1 MNFYNT
7 DVNQISEKKDFL
19 VNSSSLKDVRTFSRN
34 VFDKINLPQE
44 QKDELVLAIAE
55 AAQNIVKHGYKG
67 VEETSDRME
76 IKISLKDDE
85 LEIGFFDKGKAV
97 VPENIKHR
105 KLDDIKPG
113 GLGTFFIK
121 EIMDAA
127 VFKKDQKGWINH
139 LILTKKI

>member
-1 MNFYNT
+1 MNL
-7 DVNQISEKKDFL
+7 SESKDFI
-19 VNSSSLKDVRTFSRN
+19 VSTSSLKEVRVFSRE
-34 VFDKINLPQE
+34 VFDKINLPSE

-67 VEETSDRME
+67 VEENNDRME
-76 IKISLKDDE
+76 IKIYLKDKD

-97 VPENIKHR
+97 VPENVKHR

-121 EIMDAA
+121 QIMDNA
-127 VFKKDQKGWINH
+127 VFKKDQSGWVNH